1 MGVKIMGNDVRNEIK
16 SFQELVL
23 ILDQA
28 SAFLAG
34 EVFGHTNLTDEQNLD
49 TFALSVSEKNE
60 FKVGHFMGMRDCLIV
75 VQGILRNQVLAEVE
89 TSGEEE

>member
-1 MGVKIMGNDVRNEIK
+1 MENDIRNEIK

-23 ILDQA
+23 ILDRA
-28 SAFLAG
+28 SAFLEG

-49 TFALSVSEKNE
+49 AFAFSISEKNE

-75 VQGILRNQVLAEVE
+75 VQGILRNQVLSEVE